1 MSAKTPLRV
10 VFDGSNNATG
20 LAEFQSGEFIALSA
34 GGLGASLSIGSA
46 GQVLKVNSGASA
58 LEFGNVEAVFN
69 IDGMTDGTSI
79 TLADG
84 DVFAIS
90 DGGTEKR
97 ITASQI
103 KTYVSGTGGT
113 AITAL
118 DLDGATDIGAAL
130 ADADLFIVDDG
141 AGGTNRKMAA
151 SRIKTYVADIT
162 LTTAAQT
169 NITSLGT
176 LTSLTVDD
184 ITIDGSTISDSADFT
199 IDAGNDIILDGDQS
213 IKFMDGGSLYMSLS
227 NSSGIRFTSQISDN
241 DMLFRGN
248 DGGSFITALTL
259 DMSEAGA
266 ATFNDKIILGANK
279 AIEFGD
285 AGESISGD
293 GTDMTITGNIVKI
306 DAASRI
312 ILDAAENRIDL
323 LDSGTEFARFVNNG
337 GQLQIRTGSSSAVGV
352 SFDSSGGATFGQNVA
367 VTGDLTVN
375 GTTTTVN
382 STTVT
387 IDDPIF
393 TLGGDSAPSSDDNK
407 DRGIEFRYHTG
418 SAAKVGF
425 FGYDDSA
432 SAFTFIADASN
443 SSEVF
448 SGSAG
453 DVVFGNISIGDS
465 NKVNIG
471 AGNDLQLYH
480 DGSDSFIDDAGTGD
494 LKIRSSFTRI
504 IDMSNSHVAATFASS
519 GVNLRHAN
527 SVKLTT
533 TSTGATVTGA
543 LDVTGAPSI
552 GNDEASFG
560 FNAPNAELKAKNSS
574 GSPAANFDIHTTNSS
589 GTTARVLRATHDG
602 ILQLMSGDTVV
613 GKLSNSSSDFVIE
626 SDVQDKDII
635 FKGDDGGSTITALTL
650 DMSAAGNAT
659 FNSTVSVGG
668 LVVRG
673 GHVSLPGQLTVTDVI
688 NANSGVVLGAN
699 DEIQFGDAG
708 ETISGDGTNLSI
720 VSSNSLGIDTA
731 NGITLDSGSGGA
743 ILKAGG
749 STTYGT
755 LTSNSGSLS
764 INQTTSDKDI
774 IFTGNDGGSTI
785 EVMRMDMSEGGK
797 VGIGTNAPSR
807 DLHVKKSTSGSPVR
821 FEVNNTS
828 DTGSSHGVVS
838 IYSGGT
844 SGGDPYLH
852 FKVDG
857 GEQYSLG
864 IDNSSSDAFVLSNNY
879 GVGST
884 NLLSIATDGSASFTE
899 KIIMASNKEVQFVDT
914 NESIKSDGSKLI
926 IKSGG
931 TTFNFPTADGSDGQ
945 ALVTDGSGTF
955 SFADAGS
962 SGFSSSTITTTPGAV
977 DFDLSKTNN
986 AGSAETPFD
995 TTATDAFGSA
1005 VGSVFDCMEPIGSS
1019 TANNVDLGSSESHV
1033 GA

>member
-1 MSAKTPLRV
+1 
-10 VFDGSNNATG
+10 
-20 LAEFQSGEFIALSA
+20 
-34 GGLGASLSIGSA
+34 
-46 GQVLKVNSGASA
+46 
-58 LEFGNVEAVFN
+58 
-69 IDGMTDGTSI
+69 
-79 TLADG
+79 
-84 DVFAIS
+84 
-90 DGGTEKR
+90 
-97 ITASQI
+97 
-103 KTYVSGTGGT
+103 
-113 AITAL
+113 
-118 DLDGATDIGAAL
+118 
-130 ADADLFIVDDG
+130 
-141 AGGTNRKMAA
+141 
-151 SRIKTYVADIT
+151 
-162 LTTAAQT
+162 
-169 NITSLGT
+169 
-176 LTSLTVDD
+176 D

-626 SDVQDKDII
+626 SDVQDKDIV

-659 FNSTVSVGG
+659 FN
-668 LVVRG
+668 
-673 GHVSLPGQLTVTDVI
+673 
-688 NANSGVVLGAN
+688 
-699 DEIQFGDAG
+699 
-708 ETISGDGTNLSI
+708 
-720 VSSNSLGIDTA
+720 
-731 NGITLDSGSGGA
+731 
-743 ILKAGG
+743 
-749 STTYGT
+749 
-755 LTSNSGSLS
+755 
-764 INQTTSDKDI
+764 
-774 IFTGNDGGSTI
+774 
-785 EVMRMDMSEGGK
+785 
-797 VGIGTNAPSR
+797 
-807 DLHVKKSTSGSPVR
+807 
-821 FEVNNTS
+821 
-828 DTGSSHGVVS
+828 
-838 IYSGGT
+838 
-844 SGGDPYLH
+844 
-852 FKVDG
+852 
-857 GEQYSLG
+857 
-864 IDNSSSDAFVLSNNY
+864 
-879 GVGST
+879 
-884 NLLSIATDGSASFTE
+884 
-899 KIIMASNKEVQFVDT
+899 
-914 NESIKSDGSKLI
+914 
-926 IKSGG
+926 
-931 TTFNFPTADGSDGQ
+931 
-945 ALVTDGSGTF
+945 
-955 SFADAGS
+955 
-962 SGFSSSTITTTPGAV
+962 
-977 DFDLSKTNN
+977 
-986 AGSAETPFD
+986 
-995 TTATDAFGSA
+995 
-1005 VGSVFDCMEPIGSS
+1005 
-1019 TANNVDLGSSESHV
+1019 
-1033 GA
+1033 